1 MMVRCVLLAA
11 VLAAFSMPGLAQSQ
25 LTVGTKV
32 IYPGGTDQ
40 PPKEK
45 DTGVSL
51 KVGNLHGAVGNGSPS
66 FEGEGTASA
75 YEDMLQSGQ
84 AEDLLRAL
92 RGKIGPLARTYRA
105 LALLDLGREADAR
118 REIERAL
125 ADRQFPEDLRS
136 RLTDA
141 LPEPLPVE
149 PAPPTGT
156 PAAPVE
162 PCPGETGSPPD
173 AGPALTP

>member
-1 MMVRCVLLAA
+1 MMVRFVLLAA
-11 VLAAFSMPGLAQSQ
+11 ILAVVPFQGQAQSQ

-51 KVGNLHGAVGNGSPS
+51 KVGNIHGAVGDGSPS
-66 FEGEGTASA
+66 FDGEGTASA
-75 YEDMLQSGQ
+75 YEDMLQTGQ

-92 RGKIGPLARTYRA
+92 RGKGDPLSRTYRA
-105 LALLDLGREADAR
+105 LALLDLGREADAH

-136 RLTDA
+136 RLTEA
-141 LPEPLPVE
+141 LPEPLSPE
-149 PAPPTGT
+149 PAPLTDT
-156 PAAPVE
+156 PPAP
-162 PCPGETGSPPD
+162 
-173 AGPALTP
+173 AGP

>member
-1 MMVRCVLLAA
+1 MMVRLVLLAA
-11 VLAAFSMPGLAQSQ
+11 ILAAVPFQTLAQSQ

-51 KVGNLHGAVGNGSPS
+51 KVGNIHGAVGDGSPS
-66 FEGEGTASA
+66 LSGEGAASA

-92 RGKIGPLARTYRA
+92 RGQGDPLSRTYRA
-105 LALLDLGREADAR
+105 LALLDLGREADAH

-125 ADRQFPEDLRS
+125 ADRHFPEDLRS
-136 RLTDA
+136 RLADA
-141 LPEPLPVE
+141 LPEPLP
-149 PAPPTGT
+149 PQTDPRTGT
-156 PAAPVE
+156 PPAPDE
-162 PCPGETGSPPD
+162 P
-173 AGPALTP
+173 

>member
-1 MMVRCVLLAA
+1 MMIRFVLFAA
-11 VLAAFSMPGLAQSQ
+11 ILAAFPMLAAGQSQ

-51 KVGNLHGAVGNGSPS
+51 KVGNIHGAVGDGCPS
-66 FEGEGTASA
+66 NEGEGAESA

-84 AEDLLRAL
+84 AEDLLRVL
-92 RGKIGPLARTYRA
+92 RGKADPLSRTYRA
-105 LALLDLGREADAR
+105 LALLDLGREADAH

-141 LPEPLPVE
+141 LPEATPPATEPLSETP
-149 PAPPTGT
+149 PAP
-156 PAAPVE
+156 AE
-162 PCPGETGSPPD
+162 P
-173 AGPALTP
+173 